1 MEKEIKMQMEEIIDS
16 KTIKIKRLKKLL
28 SCTFCKP
35 HRGENRTKIV
45 KYKTRKS
52 RNYQLTRLPP
62 TD

>member
-1 MEKEIKMQMEEIIDS
+1 MEEEVIDS

-35 HRGENRTKIV
+35 HRGENRKNTV

-52 RNYQLTRLPP
+52 KNYQFVLKKKSY
-62 TD
+62 

>member
-1 MEKEIKMQMEEIIDS
+1 MEEITDS

-35 HRGENRTKIV
+35 HRGENRKNTV

-52 RNYQLTRLPP
+52 KNYQFVISRNLTNPSE
-62 TD
+62 